1 MTCQEIITQLQTLAS
16 EKHKA
21 NVVKLGIP
29 EENSIGVST
38 TEIRAL
44 AKNIKKSNDLAYELW
59 KTGYH
64 EARLL
69 AVLLFD
75 KKTLTFEEIDLLMA
89 DVVSWDLCDHLCKN
103 LIVKMKSFD
112 QLITLWITSNHTYKK
127 RGAFTLM
134 ASAAIHKKDITPETL
149 DDYLALIQEHSQD
162 SQEHVKKSV
171 SWALR
176 EIGKHDF
183 DANEKALLL
192 AHYLKDNGSKTQA
205 WIGKDAI
212 KELENLVKVPGR
224 TRLISADSKMGREQ

>member
-1 MTCQEIITQLQTLAS
+1 MTCNEIISQLQAMSS

-44 AKNIKKSNDLAYELW
+44 AKKIEKSQELAYELW
-59 KTGYH
+59 QSGYH

-75 KKTLTFEEIDLLMA
+75 KKKTTLEDVDTLMS
-89 DVVSWDLCDHLCKN
+89 DVISWDLCDHLCKN
-103 LIVKMKSFD
+103 LIVKMKDFD
-112 QLITLWITSNHTYKK
+112 QLITLWITSDHTYKK

-134 ASAAIHKKDITPETL
+134 ASAAIHKKDITAETL
-149 DDYLALIQEHSQD
+149 DDYLALIKEHSCDEQD
-162 SQEHVKKSV
+162 HVKKSV

-192 AHYLKDNGSKTQA
+192 AHNFKENGSKAQV

-212 KELENLVKVPGR
+212 KELENLVEVPGR
-224 TRLISADSKMGREQ
+224 TRLISADSKMGREK